1 MNGVKS
7 GLVEQSMRHFLAIFA
22 TVACFAQ
29 SCGANATTVTFDISS
44 QVGFQQNG
52 VAGTA
57 GNGIVFL
64 SPVYTVGF
72 GDTVDFGTAYL
83 APDFIDGRSN
93 CFSTNSCF
101 SNYAYKIS
109 FLTNASDGLATA
121 PFDLALVSG
130 STASLEYCPNFDCPL
145 VVIPLLFNLPSNVDA
160 IQFAFQGSALSITA
174 PVPEPSTWAML
185 LIGFAGLAFAG
196 YRRRHGTPIAVI

>member
-1 MNGVKS
+1 
-7 GLVEQSMRHFLAIFA
+7 MRYFLAIF
-22 TVACFAQ
+22 VAAACLAQ

-101 SNYAYKIS
+101 SNYAYKIT

-121 PFDLALVSG
+121 PFDLGFVSG
-130 STASLEYCPNFDCPL
+130 STTSLEYCPNFDCPL
-145 VVIPLLFNLPSNVDA
+145 IAIPLLFNLPSNVDGL
-160 IQFAFQGSALSITA
+160 QLAFQGSALSITA